1 MTTTRHAAV
10 AALLMGLTAS
20 AARAE
25 PPDPAAAARGS
36 KAYGKYCISC
46 HGVHG
51 DGRGPTADWI
61 DPRPRNFTTGT
72 FKFRSTASG
81 ELPTDAD
88 LEQTIE
94 QGLNHTNMP
103 TWRALTAVERRDLVQ
118 FIKTFSPRFA
128 SEPQGK
134 PIPIPASPALTP
146 AMVAK
151 GHEVWNKVQCASCHG
166 DGGKGDGASAPTL
179 HDDWGQP
186 IVPRDFTT
194 GPLKVGDRPKDLYR
208 AFMTGLN
215 GSPMPSFAESIT
227 PEEAW
232 ALVAYVRSLR
242 ND

>member
-1 MTTTRHAAV
+1 MTTSRLLAPLAALLLSASTARADPPQPAAV
-10 AALLMGLTAS
+10 A
-20 AARAE
+20 
-25 PPDPAAAARGS
+25 RGAKS
-36 KAYGKYCISC
+36 FAKYCTSC
-46 HGVHG
+46 HGTQG
-51 DGRGPTADWI
+51 DGRGPSADWV

-72 FKFRSTASG
+72 FKFRSTPSG

-88 LEQTIE
+88 LERTIE

-103 TWRALTAVERRDLVQ
+103 HWRALTTLERRDLVQ
-118 FIKTFSPRFA
+118 FIKTFSARFT

-134 PIPIPASPALTP
+134 PITIPPAPPVTPALL
-146 AMVAK
+146 ARGK
-151 GHEVWNKVQCASCHG
+151 EVWAKVQCASCHG
-166 DGGKGDGASAPTL
+166 DGGKGDGASASTL
-179 HDDWGQP
+179 RDDWGYP

-194 GPLKVGDRPKDLYR
+194 GPLKVGDRPEDLFR

-242 ND
+242 KD